1 MPYFN
6 AIFFD
11 IGSTLIPSA
20 EIIQRAAAH
29 ACEQLARNKLIPSA
43 PAFLSCYQQADAL
56 VNPPHI
62 SHIYSDARIINK
74 AEELAGLPSDTRRV
88 VFFLHAYR
96 DAMRAQIQPSN
107 EMLELFARLE
117 RAGVQRGI
125 ISDGSLEGQS
135 DVLFRLGLL
144 PFISPGLCLISEAIG
159 LTKSDPEVY
168 RRALALAQVEPAR
181 ALMIGD
187 RLDLDIAVP
196 QSLGMK
202 AALLRAHTP
211 PAFIPQSI
219 STSANEAR
227 PDYVFDRWEE
237 LQAWLLGLCV

>member
-20 EIIQRAAAH
+20 KISASAAAH
-29 ACEQLARNKLIPSA
+29 ACEQLAHDGLIPNA

-56 VNPPHI
+56 INPPHI
-62 SHIYSDARIINK
+62 SHIYSDARIICK
-74 AEELAGLPSDTRRV
+74 AEELARLPADTRRV
-88 VFFLHAYR
+88 ACFLHSYR
-96 DAMRAQIQPSN
+96 DAMRTQIQPSYK
-107 EMLELFARLE
+107 MLELFAKLE

-125 ISDGSLEGQS
+125 ISDGSVEGQGE
-135 DVLFRLGLL
+135 VLFRLGLL
-144 PFISPGLCLISEAIG
+144 SSISPDLCLISEAVG
-159 LTKSDPEVY
+159 VTKSDPEIY
-168 RRALALAQVEPAR
+168 RRALALARVEPSR

-187 RLDLDIAVP
+187 RLDLDVAAP

-211 PAFIPQSI
+211 PAFISQNI

-227 PDYVFDRWEE
+227 PDYVLDTWEE
-237 LQAWLLGLCV
+237 LQAWLLGFCV